1 MAQYAWSPILT
12 ADEKGKLRTIEV
24 GDTVSASDV
33 GGKDH
38 LEALVDAGAVRDIK
52 YPKTDLYESPREANL
67 RKLTDALA
75 EAENNAYADLDF
87 NVNSPE
93 EPVSVPSE
101 S

>member
-12 ADEKGKLRTIEV
+12 SNDKGELKTIDV
-24 GDTVSASDV
+24 GDTVSAADV

-38 LEALVDAGAVRDIK
+38 LELLVEAGAVRDDK
-52 YPKTDLYESPREANL
+52 YPKTNLYESPREANL

-75 EAENNAYADLDF
+75 EAENNAYANLDF
-87 NVNSPE
+87 NVNAPE
-93 EPVSVPSE
+93 EAVSVPSE